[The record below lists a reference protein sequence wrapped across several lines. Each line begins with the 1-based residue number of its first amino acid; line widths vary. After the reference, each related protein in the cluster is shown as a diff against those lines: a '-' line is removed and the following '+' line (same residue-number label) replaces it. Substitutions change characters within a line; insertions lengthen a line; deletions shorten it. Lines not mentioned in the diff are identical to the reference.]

1 MEFRDVIQDLKS
13 DLAKVEEAIN
23 ENYKSDVP
31 LIPGISAYL
40 MSCGGKRIRPILTL
54 LAAKLCGREADNT
67 VIKHGCVVE
76 YIHAA
81 TLLHDDVVDETTVR
95 RGKETVSAKWGSDAS
110 ILVGDFL
117 ISRAI
122 MILAEDCER
131 KIIHAVTEATKILV
145 EGGIHEYTEA
155 RNIKVSEK
163 HILDII
169 HRKTAS
175 MISVSVR
182 LGGLLAN
189 ATEQQETAIISFG
202 DDFGMAF
209 QLMDDA
215 LDYDAD
221 EALLG
226 KPPGTDFKEGHVT
239 LPLHHLYNKADKPLK
254 KEIDAFIKNEN
265 ITQKNLE
272 YVVEQMHK
280 HKSIDYTLD
289 LAKFYIDRAKSHLRK
304 ADFPA
309 PQYIEHFDAVADYI
323 HNRHN
328 RRVAGDTAEPLLIKL
343 EQ

>member
-1 MEFRDVIQDLKS
+1 MDFSDVTLDLKI
-13 DLAKVEEAIN
+13 DLARVEKAIN
-23 ENYKSDVP
+23 QNYKSDVP
-31 LIPGISAYL
+31 LIPGISSYL
-40 MSCGGKRIRPILTL
+40 MNCGGKRIRPMLILL
-54 LAAKLCGREADNT
+54 SSKLCGREVDDT

-95 RGKETVSAKWGSDAS
+95 RGKETVNAKWGSDAS

-122 MILAEDCER
+122 LILAQDCER
-131 KIIHAVTEATKILV
+131 KIIQAVTEATKILV

-155 RNIKVSEK
+155 RNVNVSEK

-175 MISVSVR
+175 MISVSAR

-189 ATEQQETAIISFG
+189 ATEEQETAIISFG

-221 EALLG
+221 EAVLG

-239 LPLHHLYNKADKPLK
+239 LPLHHLYNKADRSLK
-254 KEIDAFIKNEN
+254 KEIEAFVKNEN
-265 ITQKNLE
+265 ITEEDLQYILG
-272 YVVEQMHK
+272 QMHK

-289 LAKFYIDRAKSHLRK
+289 LARFYIDRAKSHLRK

-309 PQYIEHFDAVADYI
+309 PHYIEYFDALADYI
-323 HNRHN
+323 HSRHT
-328 RRVAGDTAEPLLIKL
+328 VSAH
-343 EQ
+343 

>member
-1 MEFRDVIQDLKS
+1 MDFRDVTQDLKN
-13 DLAKVEEAIN
+13 DLSRVEKAIN
-23 ENYKSDVP
+23 QNYKSDVP
-31 LIPGISAYL
+31 LIPGISSYL
-40 MSCGGKRIRPILTL
+40 MSCGGKRIRPMLTL
-54 LAAKLCGREADNT
+54 LGAKLCGREIDDT
-67 VIKHGCVVE
+67 VVKHGCVVE

-95 RGKETVSAKWGSDAS
+95 RGKETVNAKWGSDAS

-122 MILAEDCER
+122 LILAQDCER
-131 KIIHAVTEATKILV
+131 KIIQAVTEATKILV

-155 RNIKVSEK
+155 RNIRVSEK
-163 HILDII
+163 HIIDII

-175 MISVSVR
+175 MISVSAR

-221 EALLG
+221 ETLLG

-239 LPLHHLYNKADKPLK
+239 LPLHHLYNKANRNLK
-254 KEIDAFIKNEN
+254 KEIEDFVKKANTSEKDLQYI
-265 ITQKNLE
+265 
-272 YVVEQMHK
+272 VEQMHK
-280 HKSIDYTLD
+280 HKSIDYTVN
-289 LAKFYIDRAKSHLRK
+289 LARFYIDRAKSHLRK
-304 ADFPA
+304 SDFPA
-309 PQYIEHFDAVADYI
+309 PQYIEYFDAVADYI
-323 HNRHN
+323 HSRHT
-328 RRVAGDTAEPLLIKL
+328 VIVH
-343 EQ
+343 

>member
-1 MEFRDVIQDLKS
+1 MDFRDVTQDLKS
-13 DLAKVEEAIN
+13 DLAKVEKAIN

-31 LIPGISAYL
+31 LIPGISSYL

-54 LAAKLCGREADNT
+54 LGAKLCGREADDT
-67 VIKHGCVVE
+67 VVKHGCVVE

-95 RGKETVSAKWGSDAS
+95 RGKETVNAKWGSDAS

-122 MILAEDCER
+122 LILAQDCER
-131 KIIHAVTEATKILV
+131 KIIQAVTEATKVLV

-155 RNIKVSEK
+155 RNMKVTEK
-163 HILDII
+163 HILDVI
-169 HRKTAS
+169 HRKTGS
-175 MISVSVR
+175 MISVSAR

-215 LDYDAD
+215 LDYDSD
-221 EALLG
+221 EAVLG

-239 LPLHHLYNKADKPLK
+239 LPLHHLYIKADRSLK
-254 KEIDAFIKNEN
+254 KELEAFVKNES
-265 ITQKNLE
+265 ITEKDLQ
-272 YVVEQMHK
+272 YVIEHMHK
-280 HKSIDYTLD
+280 HKSIDYTVN
-289 LAKFYIDRAKSHLRK
+289 LARFYIDRAKSHLRK

-323 HNRHN
+323 HSRH
-328 RRVAGDTAEPLLIKL
+328 TAITVTP
-343 EQ
+343 

>member
-1 MEFRDVIQDLKS
+1 MDFSDVTQELKT
-13 DLAKVEEAIN
+13 DLARVEKAIN
-23 ENYKSDVP
+23 QNYKSDVP
-31 LIPGISAYL
+31 LIPGISSYL
-40 MSCGGKRIRPILTL
+40 MNCGGKRIRPMLILL
-54 LAAKLCGREADNT
+54 SSKLCGREADDT

-95 RGKETVSAKWGSDAS
+95 RGKETVNAKWGSDAS

-122 MILAEDCER
+122 LILAQDCER
-131 KIIHAVTEATKILV
+131 KIIQAVTEATKILV

-155 RNIKVSEK
+155 RNVKVSEK

-221 EALLG
+221 EAVLG

-239 LPLHHLYNKADKPLK
+239 LPLHHLYNNADRSLK
-254 KEIDAFIKNEN
+254 KEIESFVKNEN
-265 ITQKNLE
+265 ITEKDLQYIL
-272 YVVEQMHK
+272 EQMHK

-289 LAKFYIDRAKSHLRK
+289 LARFYIDRAKSHLRK

-309 PQYIEHFDAVADYI
+309 PHYIEYFDALADYI
-323 HNRHN
+323 HSRHI
-328 RRVAGDTAEPLLIKL
+328 ASTH
-343 EQ
+343 

>member
-1 MEFRDVIQDLKS
+1 MFDMEFKDVTQDLKS
-13 DLAKVEEAIN
+13 DLAKVEKAIN
-23 ENYKSDVP
+23 QNYKSDVP

-40 MSCGGKRIRPILTL
+40 MNCGGKRVRPILTL
-54 LAAKLCGREADNT
+54 LGAKLCGREIDDT
-67 VIKHGCVVE
+67 VVKHGCAVE

-95 RGKETVSAKWGSDAS
+95 RGKETVNAKWGSDAS

-122 MILAEDCER
+122 LILAEDCEH
-131 KIIHAVTEATKILV
+131 KIIQAVTEATKVLV

-155 RNIKVSEK
+155 RNIKVTEK

-189 ATEQQETAIISFG
+189 ATEQQEVAITSFG

-239 LPLHHLYNKADKPLK
+239 LPLHHLYNKADRSLK
-254 KEIDAFIKNEN
+254 KEIETFIKSGNT
-265 ITQKNLE
+265 TQKDLE
-272 YVVEQMHK
+272 YVLEQMRK
-280 HKSIDYTLD
+280 HKSIDYTLN
-289 LAKFYIDRAKSHLRK
+289 LACFHIDRAKSHLRK

-323 HNRHN
+323 YRRH
-328 RRVAGDTAEPLLIKL
+328 VESTMAA
-343 EQ
+343 Q

>member
-1 MEFRDVIQDLKS
+1 MDFSDVTQELKT
-13 DLAKVEEAIN
+13 DLARVEKAIN
-23 ENYKSDVP
+23 QNYKSDVP
-31 LIPGISAYL
+31 LIPGISSYL
-40 MSCGGKRIRPILTL
+40 MNCGGKRIRPMLILL
-54 LAAKLCGREADNT
+54 SSKLCGREADDT

-95 RGKETVSAKWGSDAS
+95 RGKETVNAKWGSDAS

-122 MILAEDCER
+122 LILAQDCER
-131 KIIHAVTEATKILV
+131 KIIQAVTEATKILV

-155 RNIKVSEK
+155 RNVKVSEK

-221 EALLG
+221 EAVLG

-239 LPLHHLYNKADKPLK
+239 LPLHHLYNNADRSLK
-254 KEIDAFIKNEN
+254 KEIEAFVKNEN
-265 ITQKNLE
+265 ITEKDLK
-272 YVVEQMHK
+272 YILEQMHK

-289 LAKFYIDRAKSHLRK
+289 LARFYIDRAKSHLRK

-309 PQYIEHFDAVADYI
+309 PHYIEYFDALADYI
-323 HNRHN
+323 HSRHI
-328 RRVAGDTAEPLLIKL
+328 ASTH
-343 EQ
+343 

>member
-1 MEFRDVIQDLKS
+1 MDFSDVTQELKV
-13 DLAKVEEAIN
+13 DLARVEKAIN
-23 ENYKSDVP
+23 QNYKSDVP
-31 LIPGISAYL
+31 LIPGISSYL
-40 MSCGGKRIRPILTL
+40 MSCGGKRIRPMLILL
-54 LAAKLCGREADNT
+54 SSKLCGHETDDT

-95 RGKETVSAKWGSDAS
+95 RGKETVNAKWGSDAS

-122 MILAEDCER
+122 LILAQDCER
-131 KIIHAVTEATKILV
+131 KIIQAVTEATKILV

-175 MISVSVR
+175 MISVSAR
-182 LGGLLAN
+182 LGGLIAN
-189 ATEQQETAIISFG
+189 ATEQQESAIISFG

-221 EALLG
+221 ETVLG

-239 LPLHHLYNKADKPLK
+239 LPLHHLYSKADRSLK
-254 KEIDAFIKNEN
+254 KEIEVFVKNEN
-265 ITQKNLE
+265 ITEKDLQ
-272 YVVEQMHK
+272 YIVGQMHK
-280 HKSIDYTLD
+280 HKSIDYTVD
-289 LAKFYIDRAKSHLRK
+289 LARFYIDRAKSHLRK
-304 ADFPA
+304 ADFPD
-309 PQYIEHFDAVADYI
+309 PQYIEYFDAVADYI
-323 HNRHN
+323 HSRHA
-328 RRVAGDTAEPLLIKL
+328 VSIH
-343 EQ
+343 

>member
-1 MEFRDVIQDLKS
+1 MDFSDVTQELNT
-13 DLAKVEEAIN
+13 DLARVEKAIN
-23 ENYKSDVP
+23 QNYKSDVP
-31 LIPGISAYL
+31 LIPGISSYL
-40 MSCGGKRIRPILTL
+40 MNCGGKRIRPMLILL
-54 LAAKLCGREADNT
+54 SSKLCGREADDT

-95 RGKETVSAKWGSDAS
+95 RGKETVNAKWGSDAS

-122 MILAEDCER
+122 LILAQDCER
-131 KIIHAVTEATKILV
+131 KIIQAVTEATKILV

-155 RNIKVSEK
+155 RNVKVSEK

-221 EALLG
+221 EAVLG

-239 LPLHHLYNKADKPLK
+239 LPLHHLYNNADRSLK
-254 KEIDAFIKNEN
+254 KEIESFVKNEN
-265 ITQKNLE
+265 ITEKDLK
-272 YVVEQMHK
+272 YILEQMHK

-289 LAKFYIDRAKSHLRK
+289 LARFYIDRAKSHLRK

-309 PQYIEHFDAVADYI
+309 PHYIEYFDALADYI
-323 HNRHN
+323 HSRHI
-328 RRVAGDTAEPLLIKL
+328 ASTH
-343 EQ
+343 

>member
-1 MEFRDVIQDLKS
+1 MDFSDVTLDLKI
-13 DLAKVEEAIN
+13 DLARVEKAIN
-23 ENYKSDVP
+23 QNYKSDVP
-31 LIPGISAYL
+31 LIPGISSYL
-40 MSCGGKRIRPILTL
+40 MNCGGKRIRPMLILL
-54 LAAKLCGREADNT
+54 SSKLCGREVDDT

-95 RGKETVSAKWGSDAS
+95 RGKETVNAKWGSDAS

-122 MILAEDCER
+122 LILAEDCER

-155 RNIKVSEK
+155 RNINVTEK

-175 MISVSVR
+175 MISVSAR

-189 ATEQQETAIISFG
+189 ATEEQETAIISFG

-221 EALLG
+221 EAVLG

-239 LPLHHLYNKADKPLK
+239 LPLHHLYNHADRSLK
-254 KEIDAFIKNEN
+254 KEIEAFIKNEN
-265 ITQKNLE
+265 ITEKDLQ
-272 YVVEQMHK
+272 YVVEHMHK
-280 HKSIDYTLD
+280 LKSIDYTLN
-289 LAKFYIDRAKSHLRK
+289 LARFYIDRAKSHLRK
-304 ADFPA
+304 ADFPS
-309 PQYIEHFDAVADYI
+309 PQYIEYFDAVADYI
-323 HNRHN
+323 YSRHA
-328 RRVAGDTAEPLLIKL
+328 VTP
-343 EQ
+343 

>member
-1 MEFRDVIQDLKS
+1 
-13 DLAKVEEAIN
+13 
-23 ENYKSDVP
+23 
-31 LIPGISAYL
+31 
-40 MSCGGKRIRPILTL
+40 
-54 LAAKLCGREADNT
+54 
-67 VIKHGCVVE
+67 
-76 YIHAA
+76 
-81 TLLHDDVVDETTVR
+81 
-95 RGKETVSAKWGSDAS
+95 DAS

-122 MILAEDCER
+122 LILAQDCER
-131 KIIHAVTEATKILV
+131 KIIQAVTEATKILV

-155 RNIKVSEK
+155 RNVNVSEK

-175 MISVSVR
+175 MISVSAR

-189 ATEQQETAIISFG
+189 ATEEQETAIISFG

-221 EALLG
+221 EAVLG

-239 LPLHHLYNKADKPLK
+239 LPLHHLYNKADRSLK
-254 KEIDAFIKNEN
+254 KEIEAFVKNEN
-265 ITQKNLE
+265 ITEEDLQYILG
-272 YVVEQMHK
+272 QMHK

-289 LAKFYIDRAKSHLRK
+289 LARFYIDRAKSHLRK

-309 PQYIEHFDAVADYI
+309 PHYIEYFDALADYI
-323 HNRHN
+323 HSRH
-328 RRVAGDTAEPLLIKL
+328 TASAH
-343 EQ
+343 

>member
-1 MEFRDVIQDLKS
+1 MDFSDVTHELKT
-13 DLAKVEEAIN
+13 DLARVEKAIN
-23 ENYKSDVP
+23 QNYKSDVP
-31 LIPGISAYL
+31 LIPGISSYL
-40 MSCGGKRIRPILTL
+40 MNCGGKRIRPMLILL
-54 LAAKLCGREADNT
+54 SSKLCGREVDDT

-95 RGKETVSAKWGSDAS
+95 RGKETVNAKWGSDAS

-122 MILAEDCER
+122 LILAQDCER
-131 KIIHAVTEATKILV
+131 KIIQAVTEATKILV

-155 RNIKVSEK
+155 RNVNVSEK

-175 MISVSVR
+175 MISVSAR

-189 ATEQQETAIISFG
+189 ATEEQETAIISFG

-221 EALLG
+221 EAVLG

-239 LPLHHLYNKADKPLK
+239 LPLHHLYNKADRSLK
-254 KEIDAFIKNEN
+254 KEIEAFVKNEN
-265 ITQKNLE
+265 ITEEDLQYILG
-272 YVVEQMHK
+272 QMHK

-289 LAKFYIDRAKSHLRK
+289 LARFYIDRAKSHLRK

-309 PQYIEHFDAVADYI
+309 PHYIEYFDALADYI
-323 HNRHN
+323 HSRHS
-328 RRVAGDTAEPLLIKL
+328 ASAH
-343 EQ
+343 

>member
-1 MEFRDVIQDLKS
+1 MDFSDVTQELKV
-13 DLAKVEEAIN
+13 DLARVEKAIN
-23 ENYKSDVP
+23 QNYKSDVP
-31 LIPGISAYL
+31 LIPGISSYL
-40 MSCGGKRIRPILTL
+40 MSCGGKRIRPMLILL
-54 LAAKLCGREADNT
+54 SSKLCGHETDDT

-95 RGKETVSAKWGSDAS
+95 RGKETVNAKWGSDAS

-122 MILAEDCER
+122 LILAQDCER
-131 KIIHAVTEATKILV
+131 KIIQAVTEATKILV

-175 MISVSVR
+175 MISVSAR
-182 LGGLLAN
+182 LGGLIAN

-239 LPLHHLYNKADKPLK
+239 LPLHHLYSKADRSLK
-254 KEIDAFIKNEN
+254 KEIEVFVKNEN
-265 ITQKNLE
+265 ITEKDLQ
-272 YVVEQMHK
+272 YVVGQMHK
-280 HKSIDYTLD
+280 HKSIDYTVD
-289 LAKFYIDRAKSHLRK
+289 LARFYIDRAKSHLRK
-304 ADFPA
+304 ADFPD
-309 PQYIEHFDAVADYI
+309 PQYIEYFDAVADYI
-323 HNRHN
+323 HSRHA
-328 RRVAGDTAEPLLIKL
+328 VSIH
-343 EQ
+343 

>member
-1 MEFRDVIQDLKS
+1 MDFSDVTQELKT
-13 DLAKVEEAIN
+13 DLARVEKAIN
-23 ENYKSDVP
+23 QNYKSDVP
-31 LIPGISAYL
+31 LIPGISSYL
-40 MSCGGKRIRPILTL
+40 MNCGGKRIRPMLILL
-54 LAAKLCGREADNT
+54 SSKLCGREADDT

-95 RGKETVSAKWGSDAS
+95 RGKETVNAKWGSDAS

-122 MILAEDCER
+122 LILAQDCER
-131 KIIHAVTEATKILV
+131 KIIQAVTEATKILV

-155 RNIKVSEK
+155 RNVKVSEK

-221 EALLG
+221 EAVLG
-226 KPPGTDFKEGHVT
+226 KPPGTDLKEGHVT
-239 LPLHHLYNKADKPLK
+239 LPLHHLYNNADRSLK
-254 KEIDAFIKNEN
+254 KEIEAFVKNEN
-265 ITQKNLE
+265 ITEKDLK
-272 YVVEQMHK
+272 YILEQMHK

-289 LAKFYIDRAKSHLRK
+289 LARFYIDRAKSHLRK

-309 PQYIEHFDAVADYI
+309 PHYIEYFDALADYI
-323 HNRHN
+323 HSRHI
-328 RRVAGDTAEPLLIKL
+328 ASTH
-343 EQ
+343 

>member
-1 MEFRDVIQDLKS
+1 MEYRDVTQDLKK
-13 DLAKVEEAIN
+13 DLARVEKAIN

-31 LIPGISAYL
+31 LIPGISSYL
-40 MSCGGKRIRPILTL
+40 MSCGGKRIRPMLTL
-54 LAAKLCGREADNT
+54 LGAKLCGREIDDT
-67 VIKHGCVVE
+67 VVKHGCVVE

-95 RGKETVSAKWGSDAS
+95 RGKETVNAKWGSDAS

-122 MILAEDCER
+122 LILAQDCER
-131 KIIHAVTEATKILV
+131 KIIQAVTEATKILV

-163 HILDII
+163 HILDVI

-189 ATEQQETAIISFG
+189 ATEQQETAIIAFG

-221 EALLG
+221 ETVLG
-226 KPPGTDFKEGHVT
+226 KPTGTDFKEGHVT
-239 LPLHHLYNKADKPLK
+239 LPLHHLYSKADRSLK
-254 KEIDAFIKNEN
+254 KELEAYVKNEN
-265 ITQKNLE
+265 ITEKDLQ
-272 YVVEQMHK
+272 VVVGHMHK
-280 HKSIDYTLD
+280 HKSIDYTVD
-289 LAKFYIDRAKSHLRK
+289 LARFYIDRAKSHLRK
-304 ADFPA
+304 AEFPA
-309 PQYIEHFDAVADYI
+309 PQYIEYFDAVADYI
-323 HNRHN
+323 HSRH
-328 RRVAGDTAEPLLIKL
+328 VANLIP
-343 EQ
+343 

>member
-1 MEFRDVIQDLKS
+1 MDFRDVTQDLKS
-13 DLAKVEEAIN
+13 DLARVEKAIN

-31 LIPGISAYL
+31 LIPGISSYL

-54 LAAKLCGREADNT
+54 LGAKLCGREADDT
-67 VIKHGCVVE
+67 VVKHGCVVE

-95 RGKETVSAKWGSDAS
+95 RGKETVNAKWGSDAS

-122 MILAEDCER
+122 LILAQDCER
-131 KIIHAVTEATKILV
+131 KIIQAVTEATKILV

-155 RNIKVSEK
+155 RNMKVTEK
-163 HILDII
+163 HILDVI
-169 HRKTAS
+169 HRKTGS
-175 MISVSVR
+175 MISVSAR

-215 LDYDAD
+215 LDYDSD
-221 EALLG
+221 EAVLG

-239 LPLHHLYNKADKPLK
+239 LPLHHLYSKADRSLK
-254 KEIDAFIKNEN
+254 KELEAFVKN
-265 ITQKNLE
+265 
-272 YVVEQMHK
+272 
-280 HKSIDYTLD
+280 
-289 LAKFYIDRAKSHLRK
+289 
-304 ADFPA
+304 
-309 PQYIEHFDAVADYI
+309 
-323 HNRHN
+323 
-328 RRVAGDTAEPLLIKL
+328 
-343 EQ
+343 

>member
-1 MEFRDVIQDLKS
+1 MDFSDVTQELKT
-13 DLAKVEEAIN
+13 DLARVEKAIN
-23 ENYKSDVP
+23 QNYKSDVP
-31 LIPGISAYL
+31 LIPGISSYL
-40 MSCGGKRIRPILTL
+40 MNCGGKRIRPILIL
-54 LAAKLCGREADNT
+54 LSSKLCGREADDT

-95 RGKETVSAKWGSDAS
+95 RGKETVNAKWGSDAS

-122 MILAEDCER
+122 LILAQDCER
-131 KIIHAVTEATKILV
+131 KIIQAVTEATKILV

-155 RNIKVSEK
+155 RNVKVSEK

-221 EALLG
+221 EAVLG

-239 LPLHHLYNKADKPLK
+239 LPLHHLYNNADRSLK
-254 KEIDAFIKNEN
+254 KEIEAFVKNEN
-265 ITQKNLE
+265 ITEKDLQYIL
-272 YVVEQMHK
+272 EQMHK

-289 LAKFYIDRAKSHLRK
+289 LARFYIDRAKSHLRK

-309 PQYIEHFDAVADYI
+309 PHYIEYFDALADYI
-323 HNRHN
+323 YSRHI
-328 RRVAGDTAEPLLIKL
+328 ASTH
-343 EQ
+343 

>member
-1 MEFRDVIQDLKS
+1 MEYRDVTQDLKK
-13 DLAKVEEAIN
+13 DLARVEKAIN

-31 LIPGISAYL
+31 LIPGISSYL
-40 MSCGGKRIRPILTL
+40 MSCGGKRIRPMLTL
-54 LAAKLCGREADNT
+54 LGAKLCGREIDDT
-67 VIKHGCVVE
+67 VVKHGCVVE

-95 RGKETVSAKWGSDAS
+95 RGKETVNAKWGSDAS

-122 MILAEDCER
+122 LILAQDCER
-131 KIIHAVTEATKILV
+131 KIIQAVTEATKILV

-163 HILDII
+163 HILDVI

-175 MISVSVR
+175 MISVSAR

-189 ATEQQETAIISFG
+189 ATEQQETAIIAFG

-221 EALLG
+221 ETVLG
-226 KPPGTDFKEGHVT
+226 KPTGTDFKEGHVT
-239 LPLHHLYNKADKPLK
+239 LPLHHLYSKADRSLK
-254 KEIDAFIKNEN
+254 KELEAYVKNEN
-265 ITQKNLE
+265 ITEKDLQ
-272 YVVEQMHK
+272 VVVGHMHK
-280 HKSIDYTLD
+280 HKSIDYTVD
-289 LAKFYIDRAKSHLRK
+289 LARFYIDRAKSHLRK
-304 ADFPA
+304 AEFPA
-309 PQYIEHFDAVADYI
+309 PQYIEYFDAVADYI
-323 HNRHN
+323 HSRH
-328 RRVAGDTAEPLLIKL
+328 VANLIP
-343 EQ
+343 

>member
-1 MEFRDVIQDLKS
+1 MDFSDVTQELKT
-13 DLAKVEEAIN
+13 DLARVEKAIN
-23 ENYKSDVP
+23 QNYKSDVP
-31 LIPGISAYL
+31 LIPGISSYL
-40 MSCGGKRIRPILTL
+40 MNCGGKRIRPILIL
-54 LAAKLCGREADNT
+54 LSSKLCGREADDT

-95 RGKETVSAKWGSDAS
+95 RGKETVNAKWGSDAS

-122 MILAEDCER
+122 LILAQDCER
-131 KIIHAVTEATKILV
+131 KIIQAVTEATKILV

-155 RNIKVSEK
+155 RNVKVSEK

-221 EALLG
+221 EAVLG

-239 LPLHHLYNKADKPLK
+239 LPLHHLYNNADRSLK
-254 KEIDAFIKNEN
+254 KEIEAFVKNEN
-265 ITQKNLE
+265 ITEKDLQYILK
-272 YVVEQMHK
+272 QMHK

-289 LAKFYIDRAKSHLRK
+289 LARFYIDRAKSHLRK

-309 PQYIEHFDAVADYI
+309 PHYIEYFDALADYI
-323 HNRHN
+323 HSRHI
-328 RRVAGDTAEPLLIKL
+328 ASTH
-343 EQ
+343 

>member
-1 MEFRDVIQDLKS
+1 MDFSDVTQELKT
-13 DLAKVEEAIN
+13 DLARVEKAIN
-23 ENYKSDVP
+23 QNYKSDVP
-31 LIPGISAYL
+31 LIPGISSYL
-40 MSCGGKRIRPILTL
+40 MNCGGKRIRPMLILL
-54 LAAKLCGREADNT
+54 SSKLCGCEADDT

-95 RGKETVSAKWGSDAS
+95 RGKETVNAKWGSDAS

-122 MILAEDCER
+122 LILAQDCER
-131 KIIHAVTEATKILV
+131 KIIQAVTEATKILV

-155 RNIKVSEK
+155 RNVKVSEK

-221 EALLG
+221 EAVLG

-239 LPLHHLYNKADKPLK
+239 LPLHHLYNNADRSLK
-254 KEIDAFIKNEN
+254 KEIEAFVKNEN
-265 ITQKNLE
+265 ITEKDLQYIL
-272 YVVEQMHK
+272 EQMHK

-289 LAKFYIDRAKSHLRK
+289 LARFYIDRAKSHLRK

-309 PQYIEHFDAVADYI
+309 PHYIEYFDALADYI
-323 HNRHN
+323 HSRHI
-328 RRVAGDTAEPLLIKL
+328 ASTH
-343 EQ
+343 